1 MTMITVQIWEKEWN
15 GAGGILFPSERGIVN
30 SSSSSLPPEI
40 CAQIKKF
47 GYATSQKIR
56 IYGEEFEVLSD
67 PFPSDGGIAIEVRS
81 QRTAQARLLQLPA
94 TVIGRVNKTPA
105 RAA

>member
-1 MTMITVQIWEKEWN
+1 MGYRRSRK
-15 GAGGILFPSERGIVN
+15 RGFVN
-30 SSSSSLPPEI
+30 SSLSSLPTSEV

-47 GYATSQKIR
+47 GYTISQKIR

-67 PFPSDGGIAIEVRS
+67 PFPNDGGVAIQVRS
-81 QRTAQARLLQLPA
+81 KRSLEARVLQLPA
-94 TVIGRVNKTPA
+94 TVIHRVTHGFP